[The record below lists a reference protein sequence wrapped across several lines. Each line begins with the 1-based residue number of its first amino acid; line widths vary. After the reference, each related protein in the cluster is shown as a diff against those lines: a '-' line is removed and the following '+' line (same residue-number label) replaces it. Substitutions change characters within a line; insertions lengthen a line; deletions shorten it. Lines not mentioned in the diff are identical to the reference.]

1 LTSKASSQVF
11 NQPSTI
17 INSYE
22 GPGMLRAVSTYLY
35 VKERLHPGILDGL
48 TRSGV
53 QAIEIFAARQHIDYA
68 NRKAHVKEIAEW
80 FRGSGVPLNSVH
92 SPLYADYEWG
102 RAGAP
107 PINLASTDRAG
118 LVEAMDEVKR
128 ALEIAEQIPFRF
140 LIQHLGLPNESF
152 SEKKFESAMTSIE
165 HLRAFAK
172 PLGVRILLENIPND
186 LSTPSR
192 LMEMIHTAHFDD
204 VGICFDFGHA
214 NMMGS
219 MSEAFEIVRQQ
230 VRSTHVHDNN
240 KVQDSHLWPG
250 EGNINWKE
258 AMELLRSAPQTPPL
272 LLELEANEKVN
283 PLEKLGGTFEK
294 LETA

>member
-1 LTSKASSQVF
+1 
-11 NQPSTI
+11 
-17 INSYE
+17 
-22 GPGMLRAVSTYLY
+22 MLKAVSTFLY

-48 TRSGV
+48 TRNGV
-53 QAIEIFAARQHIDYA
+53 QAIEIFAARQHLDYA

-92 SPLYADYEWG
+92 SPLYADYDWG
-102 RAGAP
+102 RTGGT

-118 LVEAMDEVKR
+118 LVDATDEVKR

-172 PLGVRILLENIPND
+172 PLGVRILLENIPNE
-186 LSTPSR
+186 LSTPER

-214 NMMGS
+214 HMMNS
-219 MSEAFEIVRQQ
+219 VRESFEIVRQQ
-230 VRSTHVHDNN
+230 ICSTHVHDNN
-240 KVQDSHLWPG
+240 KDRDSHLWPG
-250 EGNINWKE
+250 KGSIDWKE
-258 AMELLRSAPQTPPL
+258 AMELLRTAPQTPAL
-272 LLELEANEKVN
+272 MLELEWDDKVN
-283 PLEKLGGTFEK
+283 PLEQIGETFEK